1 MIGIFR
7 ISNLLILSIHI
18 NWRAQE
24 PSKDDPLHSHQE
36 DLDADEVPVEEG
48 VVLARDSLLE
58 LYHWENLYD
67 VEDAQNE
74 LHC

>member
-1 MIGIFR
+1 MVGVFR
-7 ISNLLILSIHI
+7 ICNLVALSDI

-24 PSKDDPLHSHQE
+24 PRKDDPLHSYQE
-36 DLDADEVPVEEG
+36 DLDAYEVPVEEW

-58 LYHWENLYD
+58 LDHWENLYD
-67 VEDAQNE
+67 VEDAQNK

>member
-1 MIGIFR
+1 MVGVFR
-7 ISNLLILSIHI
+7 ICNLVALSNI

-24 PSKDDPLHSHQE
+24 PREDDPLHSHQK
-36 DLDADEVPVEEG
+36 DLDAYEVPVEKW

-58 LYHWENLYD
+58 LDHWENLND
-67 VEDAQNE
+67 VEDAQNK